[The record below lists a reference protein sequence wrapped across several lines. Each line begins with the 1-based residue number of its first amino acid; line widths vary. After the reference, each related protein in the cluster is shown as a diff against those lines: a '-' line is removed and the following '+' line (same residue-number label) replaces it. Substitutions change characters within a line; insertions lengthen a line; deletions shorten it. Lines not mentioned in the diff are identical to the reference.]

1 MIEQVISI
9 IIPVYN
15 AERTIKKCIDSLLMI
30 DYPNYEIIIIDDG
43 STDKTKDILSEYKN
57 RIKIIESQ
65 HIGPSACRN
74 MAVKRSKGNFLAFTD
89 ADCLADKNWLKELMG
104 GFFGDKVVSVGGT
117 QLSPQD
123 ETKFGKSVQAF
134 FELTGFLGGYIKSKK
149 DTEIIKVPHN
159 PSCNVM
165 YRKNVFSEIGAF
177 DENLWPGE
185 DVDLDYRLKKK
196 NYVIM
201 NNSKAIVYHYRP
213 ESLKE
218 LLKMMYRYGV
228 TQGIL
233 TKKYGFFRRIQI
245 IPILFIL
252 LILLAFINQYWLI
265 PLLIC
270 YLLILVKLKS
280 FIKGNFI
287 IMFFGISFLFWTLGF
302 LVGLVKLKR

>member
-1 MIEQVISI
+1 
-9 IIPVYN
+9 
-15 AERTIKKCIDSLLMI
+15 
-30 DYPNYEIIIIDDG
+30 
-43 STDKTKDILSEYKN
+43 
-57 RIKIIESQ
+57 
-65 HIGPSACRN
+65 
-74 MAVKRSKGNFLAFTD
+74 
-89 ADCLADKNWLKELMG
+89 
-104 GFFGDKVVSVGGT
+104 
-117 QLSPQD
+117 
-123 ETKFGKSVQAF
+123 
-134 FELTGFLGGYIKSKK
+134 
-149 DTEIIKVPHN
+149 
-159 PSCNVM
+159 M